1 MIVRRRIYLVTILL
15 VLVFA
20 IVMFTFITQKDTTKE
35 HRGTLVYGYSQEA
48 VVWHEEWLSVC

>member
-48 VVWHEEWLSVC
+48 VV